1 VVRWFSA
8 PPACENVIKIS
19 GEFYG
24 FGCFDFA
31 LALTTFSERLSLAKS
46 NKRFLF
52 YRSRA
57 VLLFVRR
64 MSGFYFM
71 IIIYIYSFF
80 FFFFLKIAS
89 RPNKRLRQRTFFFFS
104 QLG

>member
-1 VVRWFSA
+1 VVQWFGGLVVRWFSA

-31 LALTTFSERLSLAKS
+31 LALTTFSQRFSLAKS

-71 IIIYIYSFF
+71 IIIYIVFSSFF
-80 FFFFLKIAS
+80 FF
-89 RPNKRLRQRTFFFFS
+89 
-104 QLG
+104 